1 MLFIEMFEDYWN
13 YNYQML
19 SLNIREVVRREIAM
33 VKGTEQQYI
42 EGNSMLQLL
51 WDPLNILFKI
61 SFLL

>member
-19 SLNIREVVRREIAM
+19 SLNIREVVRRGIAM

-42 EGNSMLQLL
+42 EGN
-51 WDPLNILFKI
+51 
-61 SFLL
+61 